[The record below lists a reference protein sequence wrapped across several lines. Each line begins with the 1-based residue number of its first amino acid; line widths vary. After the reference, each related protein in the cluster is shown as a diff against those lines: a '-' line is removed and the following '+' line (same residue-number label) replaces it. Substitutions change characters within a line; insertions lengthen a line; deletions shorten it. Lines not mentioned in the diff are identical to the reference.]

1 MYNLVRYLT
10 VTSEVTGK
18 RVGRAQETHVWNK
31 PYGLCIGQ
39 KKVLE
44 TQKWPYGTFFK
55 PVKIKR
61 S

>member
-18 RVGRAQETHVWNK
+18 RIGRAQETHVWNK
-31 PYGLCIGQ
+31 SYSTCKGMQ
-39 KKVLE
+39 KQLE
-44 TQKWPYGTFFK
+44 TQKWTPGTYFK
-55 PVKIKR
+55 PIKTTK

>member
-31 PYGLCIGQ
+31 PYAVVQDQMIKLQ
-39 KKVLE
+39 A
-44 TQKWPYGTFFK
+44 QKWPYGTYFK
-55 PVKIKR
+55 PVKV
-61 S
+61 